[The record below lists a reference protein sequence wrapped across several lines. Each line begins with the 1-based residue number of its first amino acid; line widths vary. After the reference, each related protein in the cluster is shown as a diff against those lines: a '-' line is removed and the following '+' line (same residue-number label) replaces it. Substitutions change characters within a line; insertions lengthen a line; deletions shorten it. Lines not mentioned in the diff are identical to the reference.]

1 MSDARPSVK
10 SAANLRRLTT
20 ANAVIDALGGT
31 KAVADLLSVGPSSV
45 SNYRRLGFPA
55 RAHFILAKTC
65 EARGLDVADAVFG
78 GISSRQAKPQRV
90 APQRQTTAAFDMFT
104 GQGFA
109 ACASSI
115 MQPAGPFIDRMGEE
129 MRRRLYMFADPAGE
143 QLCLRP
149 DLTIP
154 TALTYLAKGY
164 DPQAKTKLAY
174 EGLAFRYQ
182 PRGAGKPEEFYQAGV
197 EIIGGSGE
205 DNAAL
210 DDESEILSL
219 IVRAVEAAQVT
230 QYQIVL
236 NHLGMFTHF
245 LSALGLTE
253 GAQKRLERAYHQS
266 ANFDAVVQN
275 MRAETRAPREAR
287 DVALVSG
294 HESFEIAGRSIGEIN
309 ARITRLQNDAEAGLS
324 ETQADA
330 IYQFMKL
337 AGPAEQVLQDMQAL
351 LSEFDAANALAPY
364 RDYWQ
369 GLFTKAGLPLSSEK
383 GQTRG
388 DREIIIAPAEG
399 RKMAYYTGLAFEI
412 HVPALGTQR
421 VIASGGRYDDL
432 LQSLGADRVIPA
444 IGGAVA
450 LERVQRA
457 ALQQGGI
464 A

>member
-1 MSDARPSVK
+1 MSDTQTLAK
-10 SAANLRRLTT
+10 AASLGRLTT
-20 ANAVIDALGGT
+20 ADAVIDALGGT

-55 RAHFILAKTC
+55 RAHFVLAKTC

-78 GISSRQAKPQRV
+78 GISSAQTKPQRV

-104 GQGFA
+104 AQGFT

-129 MRRRLYMFADPAGE
+129 MRRRLYMFADPAGQ

-154 TALTYLAKGY
+154 TALSYLAEAQ
-164 DPQAKTKLAY
+164 DPRAKTKLAY

-197 EIIGGSGE
+197 EIIGGDDST
-205 DNAAL
+205 AL
-210 DDESEILSL
+210 DDEGEILSL

-245 LSALGLTE
+245 VSALGLSE

-275 MRAETRAPREAR
+275 MRAETRTPRAAR
-287 DVALVSG
+287 DMALLTG
-294 HESFEIAGRSIGEIN
+294 DENFDIAGRSIGEIN
-309 ARITRLQNDAEAGLS
+309 ARITRVQNEAAAGLS
-324 ETQADA
+324 EAQANA
-330 IYQFMKL
+330 IQQFMQL
-337 AGPAEQVLQDMQAL
+337 AGPAEDVLQDMQAL
-351 LSEFDAANALAPY
+351 LSAVNAPDALDLY

-369 GLFTKAGLPLSSEK
+369 GLFAKAGLPLRADKASPM
-383 GQTRG
+383 GG
-388 DREIIIAPAEG
+388 REIIIAPAEG

-432 LQSLGADRVIPA
+432 LQSLGADGLIPA

-450 LERVQRA
+450 LERLQSA
-457 ALQQGGI
+457 AAQQGGI